1 MSHKLFFLA
10 ALGII
15 VYTATPIHAGV
26 LRNTEQPA
34 DSPLEVAQARA
45 SNPPESTNND
55 PAAADSAALSRDQDA
70 TVRIA
75 VASLDPAPST
85 VDGIEIS
92 LDTIDEEKEESEQKE
107 EKAKQPEAAAKS
119 NDETNDSKKEFAP
132 ALSRDEAASIK
143 VNAHESDDLAKDV
156 PLSSAEYVS
165 NAPSSSKL
173 LLLSTP
179 RLAREQEENISEP
192 EDVDI
197 NTAVSTDETTELSVE
212 VQTESEKSSEES
224 KESETDKPNFITR
237 VRDALFGKKSAD
249 EPTKAADQPDG
260 KEEDKKPI
268 AKETEQQ
275 DKEAVKKENDD
286 VSVPVAAA
294 AAAEQAPETQNNNAA
309 TAVLI
314 ETEAD
319 YVLVDSDVEHLEHLG
334 SFTHADSEEY
344 LQPIVH
350 SVEVVPTHFE
360 EPLLFTS
367 SYVHAW

>member
-1 MSHKLFFLA
+1 MSHKLLFLA

-26 LRNTEQPA
+26 LRNNEQPA
-34 DSPLEVAQARA
+34 DSPLEVAQPRA
-45 SNPPESTNND
+45 SNPPESTTND
-55 PAAADSAALSRDQDA
+55 PPAADSTALSKDQDA
-70 TVRIA
+70 MVRIA
-75 VASLDPAPST
+75 VAPLDPAPST

-92 LDTIDEEKEESEQKE
+92 LDTVDEEKEESEQKE
-107 EKAKQPEAAAKS
+107 EEEKQPEAAAKS
-119 NDETNDSKKEFAP
+119 KDEVNDSKKEFAP
-132 ALSRDEAASIK
+132 ALSGDEAASIK

-156 PLSSAEYVS
+156 PLSNAEYVS

-179 RLAREQEENISEP
+179 RLARELEENISEP

-197 NTAVSTDETTELSVE
+197 NTAVSTDEATELSVE
-212 VQTESEKSSEES
+212 VQTENEKSSEES

-249 EPTKAADQPDG
+249 EPTKAADKPD
-260 KEEDKKPI
+260 KREEHQKPI
-268 AKETEQQ
+268 ADETEKQ

>member
-1 MSHKLFFLA
+1 MSHKLLFLA

-34 DSPLEVAQARA
+34 DSPLESAQASA
-45 SNPPESTNND
+45 SNPPESTTND
-55 PAAADSAALSRDQDA
+55 PTAADSAALSRDQDA
-70 TVRIA
+70 MVSIA
-75 VASLDPAPST
+75 VASLDPAPSP
-85 VDGIEIS
+85 VDGIEIT
-92 LDTIDEEKEESEQKE
+92 LDTVDGKKEESEQKE
-107 EKAKQPEAAAKS
+107 EEEKKPEA
-119 NDETNDSKKEFAP
+119 TNDSKKEFTP

-224 KESETDKPNFITR
+224 NESEEDHKAQATDKPNFITR
-237 VRDALFGKKSAD
+237 VHDALFGKKSAD
-249 EPTKAADQPDG
+249 EPTKAADKPDK
-260 KEEDKKPI
+260 KEEDQKPI
-268 AKETEQQ
+268 SEETEKQ
-275 DKEAVKKENDD
+275 DKEVVKKENDD

-314 ETEAD
+314 ETEPD